1 MIASQSM
8 VATSP
13 NVKGWLSVKTLSS
26 YPGNKKNKEN
36 NRAFFELAL
45 EIVEFCPKSAISFK
59 TRELTGTAVDFRE
72 TPTFFSL

>member
-1 MIASQSM
+1 M

-36 NRAFFELAL
+36 NRAFFELAR
-45 EIVEFCPKSAISFK
+45 KSSNSAQNLQISLK